1 VITLHCCGE
10 NYLADEQHVG
20 RKIRCRKCGRV
31 LTIEAV
37 VPMRGAASAA
47 PDRSRP
53 GRRPMNPSRKMR
65 PIAIAKVA
73 LGGIALIAVLVWM
86 IIAGLTGGKTKT
98 PVKNPDE
105 PATVAPAIVPPERP
119 AVSLP
124 TGTWVLKP
132 RGIRGRG
139 VLRIQNGGDLDSA
152 VKLVTVSIPRKVLW
166 IVYIRAH
173 EERTVRGIEFGTY
186 LLRFAL
192 GRDWD
197 VDTRKFAQNAWFYQA
212 GRQLAFTETEPTED
226 QRGEY
231 TELRVT
237 LNEVIGGNLPRV
249 GITETV
255 FNEGES
261 L

>member
-1 VITLHCCGE
+1 
-10 NYLADEQHVG
+10 
-20 RKIRCRKCGRV
+20 
-31 LTIEAV
+31 
-37 VPMRGAASAA
+37 
-47 PDRSRP
+47 
-53 GRRPMNPSRKMR
+53 MR
-65 PIAIAKVA
+65 PVAITTVA
-73 LGGIALIAVLVWM
+73 LGGIVLIGMLVWM
-86 IIAGLTGGKTKT
+86 VIAGTGKSKSGA
-98 PVKNPDE
+98 VKNSDE
-105 PATVAPAIVPPERP
+105 SATVAPAIVPPERP
-119 AVSLP
+119 AISLP

-139 VLRIQNGGDLDSA
+139 VLRIQNGGDLDSE

-173 EERTVRGIEFGTY
+173 EERTVRGIAFGTY

-197 VDTRKFAQNAWFYQA
+197 AATRTFVQNAWFYEA
-212 GRQLAFTETEPTED
+212 GKQLVFTEMEPTED
-226 QRGEY
+226 RRGEY

-255 FNEGES
+255 FNEGET